1 MIFGPTPLDEAEGA
15 ILAHSLR
22 QGDVSFKKGRRLSAE
37 DVAALRALQV
47 QEVIAARLEEGDV
60 HEDEAARHLA
70 EAVAGEGAS
79 LTEAFTGRCNLV
91 AAARGLIQVDT
102 ARLDE
107 LNLVDE
113 ALTVATLGDLEPVE
127 PRQLLATVKV
137 IPFAAPA
144 MSLSRCL
151 EIAGN
156 GRPPVRVAPFQPKR
170 VGLVQ
175 TRLPGMKESLLDKT
189 REAVDGRLAALGS
202 GACLEKRCPHDEAAV
217 AESLAALRDAGCEI
231 LLVSGASAI
240 VDRRD
245 VVPAGIEAAGGRVLH
260 FGMPVDPGNLL
271 LLAEWDGRPTLGLPG
286 CARSPKVNGFD
297 WVLQRL
303 CAGLEV
309 TPRDVMRMGGGG
321 LLKEIGGRPLPR
333 AEAVEGA
340 GAKHAPRIAA
350 LVLAAGQSRRY
361 GQDNKLLVELEGMP
375 LVRRAVE
382 AAQASQAEHVLLV
395 TGHERETVE
404 AAVAGTGVGTVHNG
418 DFAEGLSTSLR
429 CGLAALPEEI
439 DGVIVVLGD
448 MPRVEASTLD
458 KLIAAFDPVEG
469 RAICI
474 PTVRGKR
481 GNPVLFARRFFA
493 EAMEIKG
500 DVGAKPLIA
509 EHAEAVAEVPV
520 ESDAVLLDV
529 DTPEAL
535 ARLAAFDT
543 GPGVPGSG

>member
-1 MIFGPTPLDEAEGA
+1 MIFGPTPVAGAEGA
-15 ILAHSLR
+15 ILAHSLK
-22 QGDVSFKKGRRLSAE
+22 QGDLNFKKGRMLSAE
-37 DVAALRALQV
+37 DVAALQAAQV
-47 QEVIAARLEEGDV
+47 REVVAARLEEGDV
-60 HEDEAARHLA
+60 HEDAAARQLA
-70 EAVAGEGAS
+70 EAVAGPGAKV
-79 LTEAFTGRCNLV
+79 TEAFTGRCNLV
-91 AAARGLIQVDT
+91 AEARGLVQVDA

-113 ALTVATLGDLEPVE
+113 ALTLATLPDLEPVE
-127 PRQLLATVKV
+127 PRQMLATVKI
-137 IPFAAPA
+137 IPFAAPR
-144 MSLSRCL
+144 MELSRCL
-151 EIAGN
+151 EIARN
-156 GRPPVRVAPFQPKR
+156 GPPLVRVAPFAPKR

-189 REAVDGRLAALGS
+189 REAVDARLAALGS
-202 GACLEKRCPHDEAAV
+202 NGCLEKRCGHDEREV
-217 AESLAALRDAGCEI
+217 AEAVAALRAADCEI

-245 VVPAGIEAAGGRVLH
+245 VVPAGVVRAGGRVLH

-271 LLAEWDGRPTLGLPG
+271 LLADWDAVPVLGLPG

-303 CAGLEV
+303 CAGLTV
-309 TPRDVMRMGGGG
+309 TPRDVMRMGAGG

-340 GAKHAPRIAA
+340 APKHAPRIAA
-350 LVLAAGQSRRY
+350 LVLAGGQSRRY
-361 GQDNKLLVELEGMP
+361 GAENKLLAELDGAP
-375 LVRRAVE
+375 LVRRAVA
-382 AAQASQAEHVLLV
+382 AAQASQADRVLLV
-395 TGHERETVE
+395 TGHARAEIE
-404 AAVAGTGVGTVHNG
+404 AAVAGTGVATVHNP
-418 DFAEGLSTSLR
+418 DYAEGLSTSLR
-429 CGLAALPEEI
+429 RGLAALPEEA
-439 DGVIVVLGD
+439 DGVVVLLGD
-448 MPRVEASTLD
+448 MPRVDARTLD

-493 EAMEIKG
+493 EAMEIEG

-509 EHAEAVAEVPV
+509 AHAEQVAEVPV
-520 ESDAVLLDV
+520 EGEAVLLDV

-535 ARLAAFDT
+535 ARLAR
-543 GPGVPGSG
+543 SS

>member
-1 MIFGPTPLDEAEGA
+1 
-15 ILAHSLR
+15 
-22 QGDVSFKKGRRLSAE
+22 V
-37 DVAALRALQV
+37 
-47 QEVIAARLEEGDV
+47 
-60 HEDEAARHLA
+60 
-70 EAVAGEGAS
+70 
-79 LTEAFTGRCNLV
+79 
-91 AAARGLIQVDT
+91 
-102 ARLDE
+102 
-107 LNLVDE
+107 
-113 ALTVATLGDLEPVE
+113 
-127 PRQLLATVKV
+127 
-137 IPFAAPA
+137 
-144 MSLSRCL
+144 
-151 EIAGN
+151 AGN
-156 GRPPVRVAPFQPKR
+156 GGPLISVVPFAPKR

-189 REAVDGRLAALGS
+189 REAIDTRLAALGS
-202 GACLEKRCPHDEAAV
+202 NACLEKRCAHEEGEV
-217 AESLAALRDAGCEI
+217 ADALAALRAAGCEI

-245 VVPAGIEAAGGRVLH
+245 VVPAGITRAGGAVRH

-271 LLAEWDGRPTLGLPG
+271 LLADWDARPVLGLPG

-309 TPRDVMRMGGGG
+309 LPQDVMRMGAGG

-333 AEAVEGA
+333 AEAVEGPG

-361 GQDNKLLVELEGMP
+361 GSDNKLLVAVEGVP

-382 AAQASQAEHVLLV
+382 AAQASQADSVLLV
-395 TGHERETVE
+395 TGHAREDIE
-404 AAVAGTGVGTVHNG
+404 ATVAGTGVATVHNP
-418 DFAEGLSTSLR
+418 AYERGLSTSLQA
-429 CGLAALPEEI
+429 GLAALPEEV
-439 DGVIVVLGD
+439 DGVVVLLGD
-448 MPRVEASTLD
+448 MPRVDANTID

-469 RAICI
+469 RSICI

-493 EAMEIKG
+493 EAMEIEG

-509 EHAEAVAEVPV
+509 EHADQVAEVPV
-520 ESDAVLLDV
+520 EGEAVLLDV

-535 ARLAAFDT
+535 ARL
-543 GPGVPGSG
+543 

>member
-1 MIFGPTPLDEAEGA
+1 MIFGPTPTDQAEGA
-15 ILAHSLR
+15 ILAHSLK
-22 QGDVSFKKGRRLSAE
+22 QGDLSFKKGRRLSAD
-37 DVAALRALQV
+37 DVEALRAAQV
-47 QEVIAARLEEGDV
+47 HEVIAARLEAGDV
-60 HEDEAARHLA
+60 HEDAAARRLA
-70 EAVAGEGAS
+70 EAVAGTGCTV
-79 LTEAFTGRCNLV
+79 TEAFTGRCNLI
-91 AAARGLIQVDT
+91 AGARGLIQVAT
-102 ARLDE
+102 ERLDA

-127 PRQLLATVKV
+127 PRQMLATVKV

-144 MSLSRCL
+144 MALSRCL
-151 EIAGN
+151 EIADKG
-156 GRPPVRVAPFQPKR
+156 PPLVRVAPFAAKR

-175 TRLPGMKESLLDKT
+175 TRLPGMKASLLDKT
-189 REAVDGRLAALGS
+189 REAVDARLAALGS
-202 GACLEKRCPHDEAAV
+202 KPCLESRCGHREDEVAAAV
-217 AESLAALRDAGCEI
+217 AAQRQAGCEI
-231 LLVSGASAI
+231 VLVSGASAI

-245 VVPAGIEAAGGRVLH
+245 IVPAGIERAGGRVLH

-271 LLAEWDGRPTLGLPG
+271 LLADWDGLPVLGLPG

-309 TPRDVMRMGGGG
+309 RPADVMRMGTGG

-340 GAKHAPRIAA
+340 GVKHAPRIAA

-361 GQDNKLLVELEGMP
+361 GAENKLLVDLEGKP

-382 AAQASQAEHVLLV
+382 AAQASQAERVLLV
-395 TGHERETVE
+395 TGHACDDVE
-404 AAVAGTGVGTVHNG
+404 AAVAETGVATVHNP
-418 DFAEGLSTSLR
+418 DYAEGLSTSLR
-429 CGLAALPEEI
+429 CGLAGLPEEI
-439 DGVIVVLGD
+439 DGVLVLLGD
-448 MPRVEASTLD
+448 MPRVEAVILD

-493 EAMEIKG
+493 EAMEIAG

-509 EHAEAVAEVPV
+509 AHAESVAEVPV
-520 ESDAVLLDV
+520 EGEAVLLDV

-535 ARLAAFDT
+535 ARLR
-543 GPGVPGSG
+543 S